1 MSTVD
6 ASGAIHGSDGRFA
19 GHVSSESDVTLE
31 QPVGP
36 PAGSRYVTAQR
47 SGETVYLTAKQYGDK
62 TMLSCSI
69 EPTPVAPGGIDDVL
83 GRAAEDPTL
92 SEVGVTDPEPDQ
104 QMLQRAAS
112 SARRAFD
119 LGNAAWAVQ
128 RQQHEKSAIAAAQY
142 VRAYYPDAATVTFR
156 DSDEYADDR
165 WHPRELVAADGTVLE
180 DDLWDTAAYSD
191 IEGVS
196 GGLVY
201 TEASMSPHFK
211 ASVGFGDVR
220 LLTMNID
227 GVLRPDGSEYNR
239 DTSVRRISPFVGG
252 YLAAHG
258 EEADKQTAVKDMLT
272 DLHHWA
278 KASDVD
284 LDAAMAGASWMAD
297 EEDAEWGETT

>member
-1 MSTVD
+1 MSIVD

-31 QPVGP
+31 QPVQ
-36 PAGSRYVTAQR
+36 PASGTRYVTAQR
-47 SGETVYLTAKQYGDK
+47 YGDTVYLTSKQYGNK

-69 EPTPVAPGGIDDVL
+69 EPAPVAPGDIDDIV

-92 SEVGVTDPEPDQ
+92 SLVQVTDPEPDQ

-119 LGNAAWAVQ
+119 LGNASWAIQ
-128 RQQHEKSAIAAAQY
+128 RMQHEKSAIAAAQY

-165 WHPRELVAADGTVLE
+165 WHPREVVAADGTVLE
-180 DDLWDTAAYSD
+180 HDLWDTDAYAD
-191 IEGVS
+191 IEAVS
-196 GGLVY
+196 GGLAY
-201 TEASMSPHFK
+201 SEASMSPHFK
-211 ASVGFGDVR
+211 GSVDGDVR
-220 LLTMNID
+220 LMTMNID
-227 GVLRPDGSEYNR
+227 GVLGPDGSAYDR
-239 DTSVRRISPFVGG
+239 DTSLRRISPFVDG